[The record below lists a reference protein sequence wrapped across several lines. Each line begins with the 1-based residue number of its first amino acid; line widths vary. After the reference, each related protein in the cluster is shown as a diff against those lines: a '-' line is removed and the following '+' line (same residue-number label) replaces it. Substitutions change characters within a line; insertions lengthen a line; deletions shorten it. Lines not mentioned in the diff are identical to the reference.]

1 MKMKWNKRIFL
12 FVKYLF
18 SVLLIC
24 VSFTRTD
31 NIMYVVTGL
40 SEAAAVIL
48 LTELLLHINAILGY
62 LMNSLFLLILNLQ
75 FIVLLFATEFI
86 SGVMLDNIMAADM
99 LRGKA
104 VLYITALLAVFV
116 ISFLPVSS
124 LKIEKIWNFGWLSIL
139 LFAQL
144 CIALFIGNTFFAYY
158 RFADTLAE
166 RVETL
171 SVGNMTEGGGADET
185 LFILGDTAQ
194 TFEKPAILPENPN
207 IIMIFSEGCSQCIID
222 DERNI
227 MPNMR
232 SFMERSIS
240 FSNYYNHTAATYRGL
255 IGTLFSGYQLMNL
268 DPNYLVSIEDILRN
282 RGYTS
287 TFINVEPKNATFARY
302 LQDMRFD
309 EVISPE
315 TESGK
320 EGLIYDDQA
329 YSYLAEQAERL
340 KGAGKPFFLGI
351 YTIGTHISFKSPG
364 EVFGDGSSD
373 LLNRFYYMDLQFGK
387 FLDWFDQSDLA
398 DNTLLVFTTDHCT
411 YSNEEYTDV
420 FDTENRLPF
429 VDTIPFAFYHRD
441 IVPLQINADGRNS
454 LDCIPTICDYLDIT
468 DGNCFLGTTMFADM
482 GEIDNDY
489 DTITCIGM
497 DMVSTMG
504 GVLALVQDQQKE
516 ILEDKLLQ
524 YFTMAKDRSH
534 ADKRIEKEYDKSG
547 GNQQ

>member
-31 NIMYVVTGL
+31 NILYVVTGL

-139 LFAQL
+139 LFA
-144 CIALFIGNTFFAYY
+144 
-158 RFADTLAE
+158 
-166 RVETL
+166 
-171 SVGNMTEGGGADET
+171 
-185 LFILGDTAQ
+185 
-194 TFEKPAILPENPN
+194 PAILPENPN